1 MATGFDLIGLLLIVI
16 MSVSGLKKGLVD
28 GVLKMVGMYAAM
40 YGAMHYNQQG
50 AVFLDT
56 LISIPDAYKTPAG
69 FVIVFFGI
77 MYSITFISFL
87 LKKIVKSLHLGV
99 VDRVGGITL
108 GALKAGL
115 MLSAFVWAFA
125 MVPESVRGD
134 WQQDS
139 KLFPHVET
147 FAGQM
152 VYVLSLEDELA
163 LLQTMVDPD
172 ADKTAL
178 LQAALGGEAGGL
190 QGLLGDGGGGDQNEV
205 LGKALESMGGSQK
218 GLLEQM
224 LKSAGVDGVDNL
236 DIMGEV
242 EKVKHAGTNR
252 QADMDKMLGEIEAMA
267 QGRGDIEAEADSSE
281 EIDAEAEGLEE

>member
-1 MATGFDLIGLLLIVI
+1 MATGFDLVGLLLIII

-28 GVLKMVGMYAAM
+28 GVLKIVGMYAAM
-40 YGAMHYNQQG
+40 YGAMHYNHHG
-50 AVFLDT
+50 SVFLDT
-56 LISIPDAYKTPAG
+56 LVSIPDAYKTPAG
-69 FVIVFFGI
+69 FVVVFLGV
-77 MYSITFISFL
+77 MYSITFVSYL
-87 LKKIVKSLHLGV
+87 LKKIVKSLHLGA
-99 VDRVGGITL
+99 VDRIGGITF

-125 MVPESVRGD
+125 MVPVSMRGD
-134 WQQDS
+134 WQKDS
-139 KLFPHVET
+139 KLYPHVET

-172 ADKTAL
+172 ADKTEL
-178 LQAALGGEAGGL
+178 LQAAMGGEMGGL
-190 QGLLGDGGGGDQNEV
+190 QGLLGDGDGGDQNEI

-224 LKSAGVDGVDNL
+224 LKSAGVDDVSNL
-236 DIMGEV
+236 DIMEEV

-252 QADMDKMLGEIEAMA
+252 QAEMDKKLEEIEAMA
-267 QGRGDIEAEADSSE
+267 QGRPVIATEEDSSE
-281 EIDAEAEGLEE
+281 VIEEEAEGLEE

>member
-1 MATGFDLIGLLLIVI
+1 MATGFDLIGFLLIVI

-218 GLLEQM
+218 GLLDQM